1 MGAEAIPGLA
11 LSEVM
16 GMALQYLFAM
26 LRIGAFLLAA
36 PLFSARFVP
45 LPIRILF
52 TAVLAMPVFSIFPLP
67 DTDTLT
73 RLEAVGLVIRELAIG
88 VACGLVLQIIFGA
101 AAIAGDWIAATA
113 GLGFAAQ
120 IDPTS
125 GTQSPVISQFFNLF
139 LIATFVSLDGHL
151 LALSLML
158 DSMRILPP
166 AEGMDT
172 QAIIQ
177 VGLSAGSM
185 MLDLAA
191 RLMMPIVAV
200 LLVLNIVIGVMTRSA
215 PQLNVFS
222 FGFPLTIFATVL
234 LLFVTAPTIAPVLG
248 NTVDAAIMAL
258 RAVLEAAGDG

>member
-1 MGAEAIPGLA
+1 MGAAAIPGLE

-45 LPIRILF
+45 LPVRILF
-52 TAVLAMPVFSIFPLP
+52 AAVLAMPVFSVAPLP
-67 DTDTLT
+67 DPEMLS
-73 RLEAVGLVIRELAIG
+73 RLDAVGLVIRELAIG
-88 VACGLVLQIIFGA
+88 VAGGLVLQIIFGA

-125 GTQSPVISQFFNLF
+125 GTQSPVISQFFTLF

-151 LALSLML
+151 LAVSMMVE
-158 DSMRILPP
+158 SMRILPP
-166 AEGMDT
+166 GQGLDA
-172 QAIIQ
+172 QAMIKA
-177 VGLSAGSM
+177 GLSTGSI

-191 RLMMPIVAV
+191 RLMMPVVSV
-200 LLVLNIVIGVMTRSA
+200 LLLLNIVIGVMTRSA

-234 LLFVTAPTIAPVLG
+234 LLFVTAPTVAPVLAD
-248 NTVDAAIMAL
+248 TVDAALMAL
-258 RAVLEAAGDG
+258 RAMLEAAGNG